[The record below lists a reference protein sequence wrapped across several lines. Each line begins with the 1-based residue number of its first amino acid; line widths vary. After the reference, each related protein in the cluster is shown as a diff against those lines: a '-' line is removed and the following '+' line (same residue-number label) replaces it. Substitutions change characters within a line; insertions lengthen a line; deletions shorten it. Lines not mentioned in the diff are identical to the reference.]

1 MSNREEILEY
11 LTRNPGSYC
20 DECISK
26 MTGIHPHQQVNSIC
40 RKLAEKGT
48 TQRRQGICATCH
60 KNNII
65 NLPSSAVGMT
75 SPRPEIVTP
84 HKKTDGLI
92 QGIPNNTPPLSP
104 QQFEDRV
111 NQFVTRYFH
120 KQFSEQALDLGQG
133 KMHKFDLVSADHSI
147 IIECKSY
154 TWTSGGN
161 YPSGKISTLKEALLY
176 FRTIQA
182 QKKIL
187 VMHHKEF
194 LKKELLADV
203 FFRQNRQLFGDLD
216 LWDYIVSIDPIQDK
230 VRIVTS
236 GNTIIGLNN
245 EGAA

>member
-1 MSNREEILEY
+1 
-11 LTRNPGSYC
+11 
-20 DECISK
+20 
-26 MTGIHPHQQVNSIC
+26 VN
-40 RKLAEKGT
+40 L
-48 TQRRQGICATCH
+48 
-60 KNNII
+60 
-65 NLPSSAVGMT
+65 
-75 SPRPEIVTP
+75 
-84 HKKTDGLI
+84 
-92 QGIPNNTPPLSP
+92 
-104 QQFEDRV
+104 
-111 NQFVTRYFH
+111 FVTHYFH
-120 KQFSEQALDLGQG
+120 KPFSEQALDLGQG

-194 LKKELLADV
+194 PQKELLADV
-203 FFRQNRQLFGDLD
+203 FFRQNRQLIGDVEI
-216 LWDYIVSIDPIQDK
+216 WDYIVSTDPMQDK

-236 GNTIIGLNN
+236 ENTIIGLNN